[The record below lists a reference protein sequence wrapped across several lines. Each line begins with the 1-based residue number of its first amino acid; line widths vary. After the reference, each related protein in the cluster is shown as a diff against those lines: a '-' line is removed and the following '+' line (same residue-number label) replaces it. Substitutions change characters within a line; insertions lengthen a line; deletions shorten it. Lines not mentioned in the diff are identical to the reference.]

1 VEAVCGRIGDDAAVV
16 ALGTSAIGSYTQTM
30 RSFCEVPSQ
39 AMPDPS
45 PARLAEVRAN
55 VEATGRTLYVISEQ
69 AQFVPY
75 EPGQPADPGSFSTVE
90 VAKWPERL
98 GGVPNGAHRYLVPL
112 YLGEVNADGTV
123 RPIV

>member
-1 VEAVCGRIGDDAAVV
+1 VEAVCDRIGDDAAVV

-39 AMPDPS
+39 AMADPS

-98 GGVPNGAHRYLVPL
+98 GGVPNGAHRYQVPL